1 MVGDNLKHCYK
12 VLGLTPAASFVE
24 VKRAYRALVK
34 AWHPDRFVQK
44 PHLQQQAL
52 ETFHVI
58 NRAYATIR
66 QASLPHNLHRADVPA
81 KADAASPH
89 SRSRGPTSSTP
100 RQTVPTPRSVRRA
113 VARAM
118 RIPPWVIALAAFISL
133 RLLGAHSLVAIGLG
147 PLPLPLT
154 SPPVGH
160 SSALA
165 VPSPIDSE
173 EQSLASPFGPSSPP
187 QASDQTIQ
195 VASQATTS
203 QAAQPGMALQYFTV
217 GSTKAEVFAVQG
229 PPTLAGMHLWEYGGS
244 RVYFRHDRVTRW
256 EVWPR
261 SPLKVKLLP
270 TAALDTMSPYFT
282 VGSTKDEVLTIQGT
296 PSHFTERMWAY
307 GPSRVYF
314 DGDRVT
320 RWDEWRGSPLKA
332 RLAPADAG

>member
-1 MVGDNLKHCYK
+1 VVGDNLKHCYK

-66 QASLPHNLHRADVPA
+66 QASLQHNLHRADMPA
-81 KADAASPH
+81 RADAAAPPY
-89 SRSRGPTSSTP
+89 RGRGTTSSTSQP
-100 RQTVPTPRSVRRA
+100 TVPTPHSVRHA
-113 VARAM
+113 VAKAARL
-118 RIPPWVIALAAFISL
+118 PTWVIALAAFVAL
-133 RLLGAHSLVAIGLG
+133 RLLVAHSLVAIDLG
-147 PLPLPLT
+147 PLPLPFT
-154 SPPVGH
+154 SPTVER
-160 SSALA
+160 SNALA
-165 VPSPIDSE
+165 VPPPIDSQV
-173 EQSLASPFGPSSPP
+173 QSLASPLASSLTSQDAD
-187 QASDQTIQ
+187 QAIP
-195 VASQATTS
+195 VASQTTTS
-203 QAAQPGMALQYFTV
+203 QAVQSGMALQYFTV

-244 RVYFRHDRVTRW
+244 RVYFRHDRVIRW

-270 TAALDTMSPYFT
+270 AAPLDTMSLYFT

-296 PSHFTERMWAY
+296 PSYFTERMWEY
-307 GPSRVYF
+307 GQSRVYF

-332 RLAPADAG
+332 RPAPADAG